1 MKPDLQRW
9 VYTRLTA
16 ALLAVATALLRS
28 RHPGWARAMRAE
40 VLAIDE
46 AQEALRYAW
55 GCFTTAAQLAAA
67 AQPARLRAPD
77 HLGLVCA
84 SLVVGLGV
92 AFMAS
97 QEAPSR
103 YPWVNGLSLALAG
116 ATFWLLPRA
125 RLQQDARWRAAAT
138 FALGA
143 LLLWAAAPRPDTG
156 VATGWLRFGPLPVQ
170 PTWLLCPAWWAVS
183 APIGRT
189 APRPW
194 ALRALH
200 LAGLLM
206 GLAALAVHAQAALL
220 AVTAVLFAARAVQTT
235 SVAPAAL
242 AVLALALAQAA
253 LARWTA
259 PPPSPFVD
267 EVLQRAFTQG
277 LGLGALL
284 TAAWLSL
291 LLPGLLHRRAREHGL
306 AWAALLLLALPGW
319 LPAPVLGFGGSFIVG
334 YVLSLAVLPGDPAH
348 PADRASALHG
358 PPAPA
363 DRPHAHHRPPRPR
376 TGLA

>member
-1 MKPDLQRW
+1 MTPGLQRW
-9 VYTRLTA
+9 LYTRLA
-16 ALLAVATALLRS
+16 AGLLAVATALLRS

-46 AQEALRYAW
+46 APEALRYAW
-55 GCFTTAAQLAAA
+55 GCFTTAAQLAAG
-67 AQPARLRAPD
+67 AQQARLRAPD
-77 HLGLVCA
+77 HLGLLCA
-84 SLVVGLGV
+84 SLVVGLGG

-116 ATFWLLPRA
+116 ATFWLLPRV
-125 RLQQDARWRAAAT
+125 RLQRDARWRAAAT

-143 LLLWAAAPRPDTG
+143 LLLWAAAPRPDAGLT
-156 VATGWLRFGPLPVQ
+156 TGWLRLGPLPVQ
-170 PTWLLCPAWWAVS
+170 PTWLLCPAWWVVS

-189 APRPW
+189 PPRPW

-220 AVTAVLFAARAVQTT
+220 AVTAVLFAARAVQTK
-235 SVAPAAL
+235 SVAQAAL

-267 EVLQRAFTQG
+267 EVLQRAFNQS
-277 LGLGALL
+277 LGLGAVL

-334 YVLSLAVLPGDPAH
+334 YVLSLAVLPD
-348 PADRASALHG
+348 DRASALHRS
-358 PPAPA
+358 PAPA
-363 DRPHAHHRPPRPR
+363 NPPHAGQAPPLPR